1 MTFNSNIHYC
11 RECHQD
17 ITERHAIQGLHDS
30 CAVVFY
36 TRIAELYESQDK
48 GDAHHVDLA

>member
-1 MTFNSNIHYC
+1 MTFNPDIHYC

-17 ITERHAIQGLHDS
+17 ITEQHTIQGLHDS

-36 TRIAELYESQDK
+36 TRIAELYEQQDK
-48 GDAHHVDLA
+48 GDTHHVNMA